1 MFSFVNMEKLLEE
14 FRTKRAYQTIKW
26 KAASGR
32 YITLADLKKIKS
44 KFDRF
49 YQFEK
54 IGESVEERKIYQ
66 IKIGSG
72 PIKILAWSQMH
83 GNESTTTKAIFDLI
97 AFFNHYKDHEE
108 IKKLLQQITL
118 VCVPILNPDGAKYYT
133 RVNANHVDLNRDMQ
147 RLSQPESSILRKLS
161 KEFQPDYC
169 LNLHDQR
176 TIFSAGP
183 TNNPAVLSFLTPA
196 RDEERTIDETR
207 EESMAL
213 IATMADYLKPELE
226 NKIGRYDDG
235 FNINCAGDTFQSEG
249 IPTILFEAGHFP
261 GDYQREETRRYIF
274 LALISGLAAIA
285 NDNTVDF
292 HKYFDLPENQKL
304 FRDVIIRN
312 VDFEGSLVDVV
323 IQFKETLKNGKLR
336 FVPIIEKIGQ
346 SIQQIGHRE
355 IDAQNEKI
363 RIAGEELLIENVV
376 VNKIFLKSTEI
387 PIKME

>member
-1 MFSFVNMEKLLEE
+1 MEKLLEE
-14 FRTKRAYQTIKW
+14 FRTKQAYLPIKW

-49 YQFEK
+49 YQFK
-54 IGESVEERKIYQ
+54 GIGESVEERKIYQ

-72 PIKILAWSQMH
+72 PIKVLAWSQMH

-118 VCVPILNPDGAKYYT
+118 VCIPILNPDGAKYYT

-147 RLSQPESSILRKLS
+147 RLSQPESSILRKLA

-176 TIFSAGP
+176 TIFSVGP

-196 RDEERTIDETR
+196 RDEERTIDKTR

-213 IATMADYLKPELE
+213 IATIADYLKPELE

-235 FNINCAGDTFQSEG
+235 FNINCAGDTFQSAG

-292 HKYFDLPENQKL
+292 QKYFDLPENQKL

-346 SIQQIGHRE
+346 SIQEIGHRE

>member
-14 FRTKRAYQTIKW
+14 FRTKQAYLPIKW

-49 YQFEK
+49 YQFK
-54 IGESVEERKIYQ
+54 GIGESVEERKIYQ

-72 PIKILAWSQMH
+72 PIKVLAWSQMH

-118 VCVPILNPDGAKYYT
+118 VCIPILNPDGAKYYT

-147 RLSQPESSILRKLS
+147 RLSQPESSILRKLA

-176 TIFSAGP
+176 TIFSVGP

-196 RDEERTIDETR
+196 RDEERTIDKTR

-213 IATMADYLKPELE
+213 IATIADYLKPELE

-235 FNINCAGDTFQSEG
+235 FNINCAGDTFQSAG

-292 HKYFDLPENQKL
+292 QKYFDLPENQKL

-346 SIQQIGHRE
+346 SIQEIGHRE

>member
-1 MFSFVNMEKLLEE
+1 MRRS
-14 FRTKRAYQTIKW
+14 
-26 KAASGR
+26 
-32 YITLADLKKIKS
+32 
-44 KFDRF
+44 
-49 YQFEK
+49 
-54 IGESVEERKIYQ
+54 
-66 IKIGSG
+66 
-72 PIKILAWSQMH
+72 
-83 GNESTTTKAIFDLI
+83 
-97 AFFNHYKDHEE
+97 
-108 IKKLLQQITL
+108 KLLQQITL

-355 IDAQNEKI
+355 IDAQNENPNCRGGAPYRK
-363 RIAGEELLIENVV
+363 RC
-376 VNKIFLKSTEI
+376 S
-387 PIKME
+387 